1 MALEDD
7 IVYIVVEVVIA
18 LVSCLGNLLVIGAV
32 RLNHSLREP
41 TFLFIVS
48 LAVAD
53 LAVGAVVIPLAI
65 ILIAGLET
73 HFYTCLFI
81 SCVILILTQSSIL
94 SLLAIALDRYLR
106 VKIPIRYKTIVTQ
119 RRAWAVVVAC
129 WLLSTVLGIIPMLG
143 WNNKASL
150 GNETMNSSCMNCT
163 FVSVISMT
171 YMVYLNFFGWVLV
184 PLLLMICLYVEIFYR
199 IRKQLNQNTANSTE
213 STRYYRKEQKL
224 ARSLALVLFLF
235 AVCWLPLH
243 IINSVQF
250 FSPQTEVPLI
260 AIYSGI
266 LLTHANSAANPIV
279 YAFRIKKFRDAYT
292 QLWNKYF
299 RWKEP
304 GLPGSTT
311 VEHNSDAQVT
321 HSTVERSKPISAGSV
336 YQ

>member
-1 MALEDD
+1 MAHGDD
-7 IVYIVVEVVIA
+7 VVYIVIEVVIA
-18 LVSCLGNLLVIGAV
+18 FVSCLGNLLVIGAV

-41 TFLFIVS
+41 TFLFVVS

-53 LAVGAVVIPLAI
+53 LAVGAAVIPLAI

-73 HFYTCLFI
+73 HFYACLFL

-106 VKIPIRYKTIVTQ
+106 VKIPVRYRTVVTQ
-119 RRAWAVVVAC
+119 RRAWGVVAAC
-129 WLLSTVLGIIPMLG
+129 WLLSIMLGIIPMLG
-143 WNNKASL
+143 WNNKASP
-150 GNETMNSSCMNCT
+150 GNETVSSSCMNCT
-163 FVSVISMT
+163 FLSVISMP

-199 IRKQLNQNTANSTE
+199 IRKQLNQNTGNSTE

-235 AVCWLPLH
+235 AACWLPLH
-243 IINSVQF
+243 IMNSIQL

-266 LLTHANSAANPIV
+266 LLTHGNSAANPIV
-279 YAFRIKKFRDAYT
+279 YAFRIKKFRDTYA

-299 RWKEP
+299 RWEEP
-304 GLPGSTT
+304 GLPSSTT
-311 VEHNSDAQVT
+311 VERNSDAQVAD
-321 HSTVERSKPISAGSV
+321 STVERSKTISAGSV